1 MGMEIVSVAH
11 LKLGMFVVEPDCPWT
26 DLPFA
31 LQGFVI
37 STPKQVEI
45 FQSKCRFVHVDYS
58 RSLNEYYREGKRER
72 DRPLRSAPFARSEPE
87 PAPAASRRRPPFTL
101 QTVDEGL
108 RTRRQRFLGFLQ
120 QQDGSEYSRELGA
133 ELDFI
138 EPRFDD
144 FQHRLHNTFKHIE
157 AEQNIDLRQVR
168 EGLHDMA
175 GSLKRNPDALIW
187 LLRLRQVD
195 QYSFDHAVDVAVYL
209 LMLGSHIGW
218 RGQRLIELGLAGL
231 LEDVGKSQLPPDL
244 LAKAGELTAD
254 EQALVRS
261 HVASSLEILFAH
273 AHLPSEV
280 LVIVS
285 RHHERWD
292 GSGYPRGLSGNQI
305 GIGGEMAGLA
315 DSFCAMLK
323 HKPYRNA
330 LGHQGALEGLYNQRN
345 RQFNPALLEQ
355 FVQCVGLYPIGTLV
369 ELDSGEI
376 GVVIQ
381 QNRVQRSRP
390 RILLLLDRQKE
401 SVPGYQVLDLRD
413 KAWQKLH
420 VAKTLPPDAYGL
432 AADDYYLR

>member
-1 MGMEIVSVAH
+1 MGVGIVSVAD

-31 LQGFVI
+31 LQGFII

-45 FQSKCRFVHVDYS
+45 FRSKCRFVHVDYS
-58 RSLNEYYREGKRER
+58 RSLNDYYREAKRER
-72 DRPLRSAPFARSEPE
+72 DRPLRAAPFARVEPE
-87 PAPAASRRRPPFTL
+87 VVPRRLQRRPPFSM
-101 QTVDEGL
+101 QAVDEGL
-108 RTRRQRFLGFLQ
+108 RIRRQRFLGFLQ
-120 QQDGSEYSRELGA
+120 QQDGSDYARELGG

-144 FQHRLHNTFKHIE
+144 FQHTLHSTFKHVE

-175 GSLKRNPDALIW
+175 GSLKRNPDALVW

-195 QYSFDHAVDVAVYL
+195 EYSFDHAVDVAVYL

-218 RGQRLIELGLAGL
+218 RGQRLIELGLGGL
-231 LEDVGKSQLPPDL
+231 LQDVGKSQLPQEL
-244 LAKAGELTAD
+244 LTKAGQLSPE

-273 AHLPSEV
+273 AHLPSDV

-292 GSGYPRGLSGNQI
+292 GSGYPRGLAGSQI
-305 GIGGEMAGLA
+305 GLGGEMAGLV

-330 LGHQGALEGLYNQRN
+330 LGHQGALEDLYNQRD

-369 ELDSGEI
+369 ELDSGDV

-390 RILLLLDRQKE
+390 RILLLLDRQKDA
-401 SVPGYQVLDLRD
+401 VPGYKVLDLRD
-413 KAWQKLH
+413 KSCQKLH

-432 AADDYYLR
+432 SGDDYYLR

>member
-1 MGMEIVSVAH
+1 MGMEIVSVAD

-37 STPKQVEI
+37 SSPKQVDI

-58 RSLNEYYREGKRER
+58 RSLNEHYRENKRER
-72 DRPLRSAPFARSEPE
+72 DAPLRAAPFARVATED
-87 PAPAASRRRPPFTL
+87 AAGRPQGRSAFTL
-101 QTVDEGL
+101 RTVDEGL

-120 QQDGSEYSRELGA
+120 QQDGSEYARELSS

-144 FQHRLHNTFKHIE
+144 FQHTLHNTFKHVE
-157 AEQNIDLRQVR
+157 AEQNVDLRQVR

-175 GSLKRNPDALIW
+175 GSLKRNPDALVW
-187 LLRLRQVD
+187 LLRLRQID
-195 QYSFDHAVDVAVYL
+195 EYSFDHALDVAVYL

-231 LEDVGKSQLPPDL
+231 LQDVGKSQLPQEL
-244 LAKAGELTAD
+244 LTKAGQLSTD

-273 AHLPSEV
+273 AHLSSEV

-305 GIGGEMAGLA
+305 GLGSEMAGLV

-330 LGHQGALEGLYNQRN
+330 LGHQGALENIYNQRN

-390 RILLLLDRQKE
+390 RVLLLLDRQKE
-401 SVPGYQVLDLRD
+401 AIAGYKVLDLRD
-413 KAWQKLH
+413 KSSQKLH
-420 VAKTLPPDAYGL
+420 VAQTLPPDAYGL
-432 AADDYYLR
+432 SGDDFYLR

>member
-1 MGMEIVSVAH
+1 MGMDIVSVAD

-26 DLPFA
+26 ELPFA

-37 STPKQVEI
+37 STPTQVEI
-45 FQSKCRFVHVDYS
+45 FQSKCRFVQVDFS
-58 RSLNEYYREGKRER
+58 RSLNEYYRENKRER
-72 DRPLRSAPFARSEPE
+72 DRPLRSAPFARAEPKAE
-87 PAPAASRRRPPFTL
+87 PGRTQRRPTFTQL
-101 QTVDEGL
+101 AVDEGL
-108 RTRRQRFLGFLQ
+108 RSRRQRFLGFLQ
-120 QQDGSEYSRELGA
+120 QQDGSEYARELGG

-144 FQHRLHNTFKHIE
+144 FQHTLHNTFKHVE

-168 EGLHDMA
+168 EGLQDMA
-175 GSLKRNPDALIW
+175 GSLKRNPDALVW
-187 LLRLRQVD
+187 LLRLRQID
-195 QYSFDHAVDVAVYL
+195 EYSFDHAIDVAVYL

-218 RGQRLIELGLAGL
+218 RGLRLIELGLAGL
-231 LEDVGKSQLPPDL
+231 LQDVGKSQLPQTL
-244 LAKAGELTAD
+244 LAKAGQLSAD

-273 AHLPSEV
+273 AHLSSEV

-305 GIGGEMAGLA
+305 GLGGEMAGLV

-323 HKPYRNA
+323 HQPYRNA
-330 LGHQGALEGLYNQRN
+330 LGHQGALEAIYNQRN

-401 SVPGYQVLDLRD
+401 AVPGYKVLDLRD
-413 KAWQKLH
+413 KSSQKLH
-420 VAKTLPPDAYGL
+420 VAQTLPPDAYGL
-432 AADDYYLR
+432 SSDDFYLR

>member
-1 MGMEIVSVAH
+1 MGMEIVSVAD
-11 LKLGMFVVEPDCPWT
+11 LKIGMFVVEPDCPWT

-45 FQSKCRFVHVDYS
+45 FQGKCRFVHVDYS
-58 RSLNEYYREGKRER
+58 RSLNEFYRETRRER
-72 DRPLRSAPFARSEPE
+72 DRPLRSAPMARPE
-87 PAPAASRRRPPFTL
+87 TEAAPMPRRRAPFSL
-101 QTVDEGL
+101 QAVDERV

-120 QQDGSEYSRELGA
+120 QQDGSEHARELGS
-133 ELDFI
+133 ELEFI

-144 FQHRLHNTFKHIE
+144 FQHTLHATFKHLE
-157 AEQNIDLRQVR
+157 AEQSMDLRQVR

-175 GSLKRNPDALIW
+175 GSLKRNPDALVW

-195 QYSFDHAVDVAVYL
+195 EYSFDHAVDVAVYL
-209 LMLGSHIGW
+209 LMLGSHVGW

-231 LEDVGKSQLPPDL
+231 LQDVGKSQLPPDL
-244 LAKAGELTAD
+244 LTKTGSLTPD

-273 AHLPSEV
+273 AHLPSDV
-280 LVIVS
+280 LLIVS

-292 GSGYPRGLSGNQI
+292 GSGYPRGLCGNQI
-305 GIGGEMAGLA
+305 GIGGEMAGLV

-330 LGHQGALEGLYNQRN
+330 VGHQGALEDLYNQRN

-369 ELDSGEI
+369 ELDTGEI

-390 RILLLLDRQKE
+390 RILLLLDREKE
-401 SVPGYQVLDLRD
+401 SVPGYQVIDLRD
-413 KAWQKLH
+413 KGCQKLH
-420 VAKTLPPDAYGL
+420 VARTLPHDAYGL
-432 AADDYYLR
+432 SGDDYYLR

>member
-1 MGMEIVSVAH
+1 MGMEIVSVAD
-11 LKLGMFVVEPDCPWT
+11 LKIGMFVVEPDCAWT

-45 FQSKCRFVHVDYS
+45 FQHKCRFVHVDYS
-58 RSLNEYYREGKRER
+58 RSLNAYYRAETRQR
-72 DRPLRSAPFARSEPE
+72 DRPLRPPTFARTAAPE
-87 PAPAASRRRPPFTL
+87 PAARSPGRPAFAM
-101 QTVDEGL
+101 QAVDERL
-108 RTRRQRFLGFLQ
+108 KSRRQRFLGFLQ
-120 QQDGSEYSRELGA
+120 QQDGSDHARELAG
-133 ELDFI
+133 ELSFI
-138 EPRFDD
+138 EPHFDD
-144 FQHRLHNTFKHIE
+144 FQSALHSTFQHVE
-157 AEQNIDLRQVR
+157 AEQSIDLRSVR
-168 EGLHDMA
+168 EGLHEMA

-218 RGQRLIELGLAGL
+218 RGQRLIELSLAGL
-231 LEDVGKSQLPPDL
+231 LQDVGKSQLPPEL
-244 LAKAGELTAD
+244 LAKSEQLSAD

-273 AHLPSEV
+273 AHLPSDV
-280 LVIVS
+280 LVTVS

-292 GSGYPRGLSGNQI
+292 GSGYPRGLGGNQI
-305 GIGGEMAGLA
+305 GLAAEMAGLV

-323 HKPYRNA
+323 NKPYRNA
-330 LGHQGALEGLYNQRN
+330 VGHQGALEDLYNQRN

-369 ELDSGEI
+369 ELDSGEV

-390 RILLLLDRQKE
+390 RVLLLLDRDKAP
-401 SVPGYQVLDLRD
+401 VPGYKVLDLRD
-413 KAWQKLH
+413 RACHTLH
-420 VAKTLPPDAYGL
+420 VSQSLPPDTYGL
-432 AADDYYLR
+432 SVDDYYLR